1 MPKKSRSSIVPV
13 FQKTSSFIAFVIVLL
28 GLVAGLLITRNQVL
42 LPSKATAAPVA
53 HASTK
58 SGIAGSVTTISSE
71 NVTARS
77 GSVYISA
84 ITTKPYR
91 AVKGVS
97 GMGLEWRK
105 VAAQCGARSATG
117 VEVWVGS
124 GTPATGTVNATFE
137 KAPENSVI
145 TVSQFDNADPATPIG
160 QVTGA
165 NTLGVNGGCS
175 GGTDSATYSLT
186 TTAVPNS
193 ITFAVVAERL
203 RSNTPGNGFTE
214 ITEVQS
220 GKSDGDKAGIALM
233 YAYNSASGSKTTTGT
248 LSKETDWAAVVLQIN
263 GITGT
268 VVATPTPA
276 ASVTPVASATP
287 VSSSTPRPTTTPVA
301 TTLPTL
307 PPSVPPTTPTLGIW
321 TSQAELASK
330 PKDGPAW
337 AEVLSAANA
346 LSDSP
351 TPNLDNQDDKTNTD
365 VLAAAIVYARTGE
378 AVYKNKVVAAL
389 QKVEQF
395 VPKGRTLA
403 WARETGAYAI
413 AADLVGYR
421 TPAFEKKMRDMAEF
435 YRCTEVK
442 NDKGQYATMLE
453 MFQKRPNN
461 WGTMAFGSLTAIYSY
476 LGDTAKLRLV
486 RDHFVQEVSG
496 PKPAT
501 TSFDDNLTWQCDTSK
516 PRLINPDACV
526 KTCEGKLVDVGGILP
541 DDMRRGG
548 DCKQAAV
555 ATGYPWE
562 ALQGVVMGARVLER
576 AGMPIWQADNRAICR
591 AAATLQ
597 SERFGSWTKAT
608 SNDLWQLPFI
618 DRACGTN
625 YQAAYTSSSDKA
637 MLWKFGKNAGWGYV
651 IY

>member
-1 MPKKSRSSIVPV
+1 MRKKNNSIVPI

-42 LPSKATAAPVA
+42 QTSKATAAPVA
-53 HASTK
+53 HATTK
-58 SGIAGSVTTISSE
+58 SGIAASVPTVTSE
-71 NVTARS
+71 AVTARS
-77 GSVYISA
+77 GSVYVSA

-91 AVKGVS
+91 AVKAVS

-124 GTPATGTVNATFE
+124 GTSTTGSVHATFE

-145 TVSQFDNADPATPIG
+145 TVSQFDNTDSTTPTG

-165 NTLGVNGGCS
+165 NSLGVNGGCS
-175 GGTDSATYSLT
+175 GGTDSSAYSLT
-186 TTAVPNS
+186 TTALPNS
-193 ITFAVVAERL
+193 ITFTVVAERL
-203 RSNTPGNGFTE
+203 RSNTPGSGITE

-220 GKSDGDKAGIALM
+220 GKSDGDKAGIAVM
-233 YAYNSASGSKTTTGT
+233 YAYNSASGSKTITGT
-248 LSKETDWAAVVLQIN
+248 LSKETDWAAVALQIN
-263 GITGT
+263 GTSGT
-268 VVATPTPA
+268 VVTTPTPA
-276 ASVTPVASATP
+276 ASATP
-287 VSSSTPRPTTTPVA
+287 ASSATPRPTTTPA
-301 TTLPTL
+301 STITPPTL

-395 VPKGRTLA
+395 VPEGRTLA

-442 NDKGQYATMLE
+442 NADGKPATMLE

-562 ALQGVVMGARVLER
+562 AMQGVVMGARVLER

-618 DRACGTN
+618 DRACGTY
-625 YQAAYTSSSDKA
+625 YQAAYTSSGDKS